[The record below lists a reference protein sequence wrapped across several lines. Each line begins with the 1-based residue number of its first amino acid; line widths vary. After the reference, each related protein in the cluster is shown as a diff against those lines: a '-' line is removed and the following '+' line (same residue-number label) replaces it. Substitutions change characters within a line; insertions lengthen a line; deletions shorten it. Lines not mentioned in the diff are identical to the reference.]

1 MGDTG
6 IEPVSRSCRPAVNKE
21 LTENQKPVLSI
32 GLDTIV
38 QKYPE
43 LVKLIQTWPN
53 LSEHIKTAIKALIQT
68 NRTEKK

>member
-6 IEPVSRSCRPAVNKE
+6 IEPVSRNYKPAVNKE
-21 LTENQKPVLSI
+21 LTENQNPVF
-32 GLDTIV
+32 DTSLAKIV

-53 LSEHIKTAIKALIQT
+53 LPDAIKAAIKALIQT